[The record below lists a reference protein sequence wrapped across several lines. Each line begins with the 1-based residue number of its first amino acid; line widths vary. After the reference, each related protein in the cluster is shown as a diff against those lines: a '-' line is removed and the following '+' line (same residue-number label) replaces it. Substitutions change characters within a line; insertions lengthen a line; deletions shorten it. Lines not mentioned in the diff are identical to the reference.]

1 MFKPPT
7 IFWGLLPTLWICVL
21 GSCKTFDAPSEEP
34 PAPVERQTLQR
45 ATLAPD
51 AVVVDVL
58 LARIP
63 FQYREL
69 TKKLWNDVDEMELDA
84 TTRRRLN
91 EQGFRVGLVGAS
103 PPESLSAILTLKGR
117 ELRSTIIEE
126 VDPSQTES
134 ATEPTVLSKSIK
146 MRAGIKSVIETQ
158 DEVTPSLPILENE
171 NGSLVGRSY
180 FDAHPI
186 FSFAVEPTRD
196 GAVRFDFA
204 PLLRYGEAQQ
214 VIRYKHGQLVRT
226 QEKPTKA
233 FDRLNFSV
241 SLRPGQFLVIGATDS
256 HTNALGRCFFTNG
269 REDFDQ
275 KILVLRLLVTQQDEQ
290 FDRFSDF
297 TTLAERE
304 ALNNGAK
311 EEIVEGELEVRFEDE
326 AEKEAS
332 QTNFGDYS
340 LEGEKRDEETSES
353 ATLDDRANVQ
363 GNDSNLSP

>member
-1 MFKPPT
+1 MRMARPT
-7 IFWGLLPTLWICVL
+7 TTLWGLFLTLCVCVL
-21 GSCKTFDAPSEEP
+21 GSCKTFEASPEEP
-34 PAPVERQTLQR
+34 PKPVERKAFQR

-69 TKKLWNDVDEMELDA
+69 TKNLWNDVDEMELDA

-91 EQGFRVGLVGAS
+91 EQGFRVGLIGAS
-103 PPESLSAILTLKGR
+103 PPESLSTILALKGR
-117 ELRSTIIEE
+117 ELRSTVVEE
-126 VDPSQTES
+126 VDPTQTES

-146 MRAGIKSVIETQ
+146 LRSGMKSVIETQ
-158 DEVTPSLPILENE
+158 DAVTPSLPILENE
-171 NGSLVGRSY
+171 NGSLVGKSY
-180 FDAHPI
+180 FDARPV
-186 FSFAVEPTRD
+186 FSFAVEPTHD

-204 PLLRYGEAQQ
+204 PLLRYGEPQQ

-233 FDRLNFSV
+233 FERLNFSI
-241 SLRPGQFLVIGATDS
+241 SLRPGQFLAIGATDS
-256 HTNALGRCFFTNG
+256 NTNALGRYFFTNG
-269 REDFDQ
+269 GEDFDQ

-304 ALNNGAK
+304 ALNDDKMETSDA
-311 EEIVEGELEVRFEDE
+311 GELNVRFEDG
-326 AEKEAS
+326 KETS
-332 QTNFGDYS
+332 QTDFGDYS
-340 LEGEKRDEETSES
+340 LDVEKTDETTPGSLRLENQE
-353 ATLDDRANVQ
+353 
-363 GNDSNLSP
+363 NDPGSR